1 MQIYLVLSL
10 KSKWFVGS
18 CHIKFLLVETFIVS
32 NNIDIFCISKAF
44 LCLPANNIYDESNIK
59 GYNFLWTDRLSNV
72 TCGGVA
78 IYYKDPAPNPGKTCV
93 RLSDPAP
100 SDEILTKTNFAVKSL
115 KKGSE

>member
-32 NNIDIFCISKAF
+32 NNI
-44 LCLPANNIYDESNIK
+44 YDESNIK
-59 GYNFLWTDRLSNV
+59 GYNFLWTDHLSNV

-78 IYYKDPAPNPGKTCV
+78 IYYKDPVPNPGKTCV